1 VNVASSRLPRQPG
14 YTAIS
19 SHGRRPTLLAIA
31 RISISIAVAL
41 SAAQA
46 SAEIYKCTS
55 SKSIPRYQNF
65 PCEFDSL
72 GSAANTTAAAD
83 AAAQRASGASGD
95 HVHAMPAATTPHVGM
110 TTKQVK
116 AVWGEPVET
125 TREEYAKGDIETWM
139 YAGSRSIR
147 FDMKGR
153 VAEIKW

>member
-14 YTAIS
+14 YTAVS

-72 GSAANTTAAAD
+72 GSAPTTLA
-83 AAAQRASGASGD
+83 GASAQGVSSAPGN
-95 HVHAMPAATTPHVGM
+95 HAYAMPAATTPHVGM